1 MILFDDHIFQMGW
14 FNHQLENLVNKSVF
28 VKSLICKKIW
38 GFVFN
43 PYSWRSLYDYVVVEY
58 GIFFSGNQICY
69 QTCCMLGVGCNWQ
82 FGRCFGISRPWA
94 LSQISCKEKGYSKC
108 RGPLKWK
115 SNVSLKSE
123 KKTANKKCHSFPS
136 VILVKLPQRRVFLFS
151 NLRAPNSRQEPI
163 PARVFVHTVKKDAV
177 LSVTQ
182 SDLQ

>member
-1 MILFDDHIFQMGW
+1 MVATQRFVIFTPNPRGNDPIW
-14 FNHQLENLVNKSVF
+14 RSYFSIGLVETTNSKTWWNKSVF

-136 VILVKLPQRRVFLFS
+136 VILVKLPQR
-151 NLRAPNSRQEPI
+151 AG
-163 PARVFVHTVKKDAV
+163 VFV
-177 LSVTQ
+177 
-182 SDLQ
+182 